1 MDAVVAFIANGEAT
15 KPVEPGERA
24 LDDPAEH
31 AKAAA
36 VGRAATAEDR
46 NDTAGGEAITM
57 WFRIVATVALQD
69 VGPSARPPRRPRT
82 AGKSATKAS
91 RWVMSLTFAAVTCA
105 TSGTPRASV
114 TMWCLD
120 PALRIG
126 WVRSSFFPRA

>member
-46 NDTAGGEAITM
+46 NNAAGGEAITM
-57 WFRIVATVALQD
+57 RLRILATVALQD
-69 VGPSARPPRRPRT
+69 VGPSAQLPPRSTNRMPV
-82 AGKSATKAS
+82 S
-91 RWVMSLTFAAVTCA
+91 
-105 TSGTPRASV
+105 
-114 TMWCLD
+114 
-120 PALRIG
+120 ALRC
-126 WVRSSFFPRA
+126 VEPRSFPPNGQGNSRYFACQR

>member
-46 NDTAGGEAITM
+46 NNAAGGEAITM
-57 WFRIVATVALQD
+57 WLRIVATVALQD
-69 VGPSARPPRRPRT
+69 VGPSARPP
-82 AGKSATKAS
+82 AASANGGKSVTKAS

-105 TSGTPRASV
+105 TSG
-114 TMWCLD
+114 
-120 PALRIG
+120 
-126 WVRSSFFPRA
+126 